1 MMKKV
6 LPLAGVIAVPV
17 LLAVAGGALTS
28 DDAPPN
34 VSSEPAVTDRELPPA
49 PRAGDAGDDGGD
61 AGDDSGD
68 DSGRDS
74 GVGAGGSDSGAD
86 GAGGSGNAGGA
97 GGSGGGNGAG
107 GSSGGGAALAPAP
120 APNLNYQPA
129 PNYGGGDDWED
140 DWDDDWDDGSDDWDD
155 D

>member
-49 PRAGDAGDDGGD
+49 PRAGDAGGDGGAAGED
-61 AGDDSGD
+61 A
-68 DSGRDS
+68 GRDS
-74 GVGAGGSDSGAD
+74 GDGAGGPDSGAD
-86 GAGGSGNAGGA
+86 GAGGLLGVLRGF
-97 GGSGGGNGAG
+97 
-107 GSSGGGAALAPAP
+107 L
-120 APNLNYQPA
+120 
-129 PNYGGGDDWED
+129 
-140 DWDDDWDDGSDDWDD
+140 
-155 D
+155 

>member
-49 PRAGDAGDDGGD
+49 PRAGDAGGDGGAASED
-61 AGDDSGD
+61 A
-68 DSGRDS
+68 GRDS
-74 GVGAGGSDSGAD
+74 GDGAGGPDSGAD
-86 GAGGSGNAGGA
+86 GAGGLLGVLRGFF
-97 GGSGGGNGAG
+97 
-107 GSSGGGAALAPAP
+107 
-120 APNLNYQPA
+120 
-129 PNYGGGDDWED
+129 
-140 DWDDDWDDGSDDWDD
+140 
-155 D
+155 

>member
-49 PRAGDAGDDGGD
+49 PRAGDAGDDGGA

-74 GVGAGGSDSGAD
+74 GDGAGGSDSGAD
-86 GAGGSGNAGGA
+86 GAGGLLGVLRGFFLPVLRWVIL
-97 GGSGGGNGAG
+97 GS
-107 GSSGGGAALAPAP
+107 LETDPVP
-120 APNLNYQPA
+120 RP
-129 PNYGGGDDWED
+129 
-140 DWDDDWDDGSDDWDD
+140 
-155 D
+155 

>member
-49 PRAGDAGDDGGD
+49 PRAGDAGDDGGAAGED
-61 AGDDSGD
+61 A
-68 DSGRDS
+68 GRDS
-74 GVGAGGSDSGAD
+74 GDGAGGPDSGAD
-86 GAGGSGNAGGA
+86 GTGGLLGVLRGFF
-97 GGSGGGNGAG
+97 
-107 GSSGGGAALAPAP
+107 
-120 APNLNYQPA
+120 
-129 PNYGGGDDWED
+129 
-140 DWDDDWDDGSDDWDD
+140 
-155 D
+155 

>member
-49 PRAGDAGDDGGD
+49 PRAGDAGGDGGAAGED
-61 AGDDSGD
+61 A
-68 DSGRDS
+68 GRDS
-74 GVGAGGSDSGAD
+74 GDGAGGPDSGAD
-86 GAGGSGNAGGA
+86 GAGGLLGVLRGFF
-97 GGSGGGNGAG
+97 
-107 GSSGGGAALAPAP
+107 
-120 APNLNYQPA
+120 
-129 PNYGGGDDWED
+129 
-140 DWDDDWDDGSDDWDD
+140 
-155 D
+155 